1 MYIAAGGVAEI
12 PKDLNDLSRKM
23 INKNIDQAIK
33 LAIDN
38 IDNYIRP
45 ISDLRGTSS
54 YRKVSFKGLF
64 KRLKQCLEDDIK
76 TMSIMEF

>member
-1 MYIAAGGVAEI
+1 MHIAAGGVAEI

-45 ISDLRGTSS
+45 ISDLRGTSV
-54 YRKVSFKGLF
+54 YRTNSFKGLF

-76 TMSIMEF
+76 TMTVMEF

>member
-1 MYIAAGGVAEI
+1 
-12 PKDLNDLSRKM
+12 M
-23 INKNIDQAIK
+23 INKNIDEAIK

-45 ISDLRGTSS
+45 ISDVRGTSE
-54 YRKVSFKGLF
+54 YRITSIKGLF

-76 TMSIMEF
+76 TMTVMEF